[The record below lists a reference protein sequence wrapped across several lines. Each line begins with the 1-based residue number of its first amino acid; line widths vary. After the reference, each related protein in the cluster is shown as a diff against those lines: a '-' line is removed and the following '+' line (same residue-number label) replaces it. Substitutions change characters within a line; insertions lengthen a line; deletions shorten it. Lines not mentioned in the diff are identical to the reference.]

1 MSGGGGSGSDGGGDM
16 QVSGAEAAYSTEKG
30 ISTHADTRTSSSS
43 YSGGEGPHDQG
54 GVHNTGLQKGEY
66 AGVTPHYSSIN
77 PKTGKFESGGFV
89 DAEDE
94 YLEPDKDHWIAT
106 QKAIKE
112 HQKSD
117 SYKADWTDLTKEQQ
131 DAYQL
136 EMNRLKGTEGKRYSF
151 YKGNEGTTNLSF
163 GEHWK
168 DAVVKHPAL
177 KFSPTARFL
186 YTAALTGKENLTTD
200 YGTYKY
206 GGSGTSGS
214 GRAVDQGG
222 WWGRAKG
229 LLEGSGAQDIATPGA
244 GGNERAAMNIIA
256 PHAPYIVSGTTAP
269 TNSPAANWFAN
280 LGTTSTNPGAFDLAT
295 EYAAAKSKVATT
307 LGTPSSIGQLAVNQS
322 PFYNWL
328 KDNSLDKGIL

>member
-1 MSGGGGSGSDGGGDM
+1 MSGGGGSGSDGGGGNQQAAAKQAM
-16 QVSGAEAAYSTEKG
+16 TTQAAY
-30 ISTHADTRTSSSS
+30 TSSASPATAPS
-43 YSGGEGPHDQG
+43 YDYHGGEGQG
-54 GVHNTGLQKGEY
+54 NEAEKQAALQTY
-66 AGVTPHYSSIN
+66 HAN
-77 PKTGKFESGGFV
+77 L
-89 DAEDE
+89 ED
-94 YLEPDKDHWIAT
+94 YDEPDKDHWDAT
-106 QKAIKE
+106 QEAIKE

-177 KFSPTARFL
+177 KYSPTARFL
-186 YTAALTGKENLTTD
+186 YTTAQTGKENLTTD

-206 GGSGTSGS
+206 GGPET
-214 GRAVDQGG
+214 DQGG
-222 WWGRAKG
+222 WLGRAKG

>member
-1 MSGGGGSGSDGGGDM
+1 MSGGGGSGSDGGGGNQQAAAKQAM
-16 QVSGAEAAYSTEKG
+16 TTQAAY
-30 ISTHADTRTSSSS
+30 TSSASPATAPS
-43 YSGGEGPHDQG
+43 YDYHGGEGQG
-54 GVHNTGLQKGEY
+54 NVAEKQAALQTY
-66 AGVTPHYSSIN
+66 HAN
-77 PKTGKFESGGFV
+77 L
-89 DAEDE
+89 ED
-94 YLEPDKDHWIAT
+94 YDEPDKAHWDAT
-106 QKAIKE
+106 QKAIAKGKE
-112 HQKSD
+112 DLGDQ
-117 SYKADWTDLTKEQQ
+117 YQADWSDWTKEQQ
-131 DAYQL
+131 DTYQD
-136 EMNRLKGTEGKRYSF
+136 EMNTLKGTEDVNYSF

-177 KFSPTARFL
+177 KYSPTARFL
-186 YTAALTGKENLTTD
+186 YTTAQTGKENLTTD

-206 GGSGTSGS
+206 GGPGT
-214 GRAVDQGG
+214 DQGG

-229 LLEGSGAQDIATPGA
+229 LLEGTGAQDIATPGA

-295 EYAAAKSKVATT
+295 EYASAKSKIATT
-307 LGTPSSIGQLAVNQS
+307 LGTPSSIGQLAVNDS

>member
-1 MSGGGGSGSDGGGDM
+1 MSSGGGSGSDGGNDM
-16 QVSGAEAAYSTEKG
+16 QVSGMEAAISKEKG

-66 AGVTPHYSSIN
+66 AGVTPSMSSIN

-106 QKAIKE
+106 QKAIGKTNKE
-112 HQKSD
+112 LRDKGLDKS
-117 SYKADWTDLTKEQQ
+117 DWTDWTKEQQ

-136 EMNRLKGTEGKRYSF
+136 EMNKLKGTEGKRYSF

-177 KFSPTARFL
+177 KFSVLGRFL
-186 YTAALTGKENLTTD
+186 YTAGQTLGENLTTD
-200 YGTYKY
+200 YGTWRYGAKEGTGSGRPVDGGGWLGLL
-206 GGSGTSGS
+206 GGSGSGDNTNVI
-214 GRAVDQGG
+214 GDR
-222 WWGRAKG
+222 
-229 LLEGSGAQDIATPGA
+229 E
-244 GGNERAAMNIIA
+244 AMNIIA
-256 PHAPYIVSGTTAP
+256 PHAPYIVSGTQP
-269 TNSPAANWFAN
+269 PPGGSPAADWYAS
-280 LGTTSTNPGAFDLAT
+280 LGKSSTSGFQFSFSDELK
-295 EYAAAKSKVATT
+295 AAKAKQAGI
-307 LGTPSSIGQLAVNQS
+307 LGKSSAVGQLAVNQS

-328 KDNSLDKGIL
+328 KQNKLDRGIL

>member
-1 MSGGGGSGSDGGGDM
+1 MSSGGGSGSDGGNDM
-16 QVSGAEAAYSTEKG
+16 QVSGMEAAISKEKG

-77 PKTGKFESGGFV
+77 PKTGKLESGGFV

-94 YLEPDKDHWIAT
+94 YLEPDRDHWKAT
-106 QKAIKE
+106 QKAIKG
-112 HQKSD
+112 HQKGD
-117 SYKADWTDLTKEQQ
+117 HWKADWTDLTKEQQ

-136 EMNRLKGTEGKRYSF
+136 EMNKLKGTEGKRYSF

-177 KFSPTARFL
+177 KFSVLGRFL
-186 YTAALTGKENLTTD
+186 YTAGQTLGENLTTD
-200 YGTYKY
+200 YGTWRYGAKEGTGSGRPVDGGGWLGLL
-206 GGSGTSGS
+206 GGSGSGDNTNVI
-214 GRAVDQGG
+214 GDR
-222 WWGRAKG
+222 
-229 LLEGSGAQDIATPGA
+229 E
-244 GGNERAAMNIIA
+244 AMNIIA
-256 PHAPYIVSGTTAP
+256 PHAPYIVSGTQP
-269 TNSPAANWFAN
+269 PPGGSPAADWYAS
-280 LGTTSTNPGAFDLAT
+280 LGKSSTSGFQFSFSDELK
-295 EYAAAKSKVATT
+295 AAKAKQAGI
-307 LGTPSSIGQLAVNQS
+307 LGKSSAVGQLAVNQS

-328 KDNSLDKGIL
+328 KQNKLDRGIL